1 MGEVEPIIMETL
13 SVEVTYQLPAARPN
27 AAAAAAVGC
36 AVRSSELLMTQ
47 HISSWKAAR
56 LKFKIFIADYVKFTS
71 SRFMGLRKYSPTS
84 PLSHGGNEFV
94 QSPWILQQIKCGGTE
109 AEV

>member
-1 MGEVEPIIMETL
+1 MIVQPVVEPMDRFTALIIMETL

-47 HISSWKAAR
+47 HISS
-56 LKFKIFIADYVKFTS
+56 
-71 SRFMGLRKYSPTS
+71 
-84 PLSHGGNEFV
+84 
-94 QSPWILQQIKCGGTE
+94 
-109 AEV
+109 